1 MTAMT
6 ELLGIA
12 DIMERYGLQ
21 RATAASY
28 MKKLPTLKVGRRL
41 FVRAADLE
49 AWEADRIRYPA
60 IRITAAAHTF
70 DRIPRRGKA

>member
-49 AWEADRIRYPA
+49 AWEADRIHYPE
-60 IRITAAAHTF
+60 IRLTMSPRAFGT
-70 DRIPRRGKA
+70 IPRRGKA